1 MISHISASAGGQ
13 LAGMRF
19 HGPYSLTARGRRVP
33 RRPVGATA
41 HPRRNRNRAP
51 APWLRGRGAADTRAR
66 GIRRG
71 SLETDRSG
79 DAATHGYGPWTEM
92 DRRHSF
98 KLVKLFLFKK
108 LK

>member
-1 MISHISASAGGQ
+1 MTHDKPYIGVVRALNPRARAG
-13 LAGMRF
+13 
-19 HGPYSLTARGRRVP
+19 RVP

-71 SLETDRSG
+71 SLENDRS
-79 DAATHGYGPWTEM
+79 ATLRGATRTGMVHETMTEM

-98 KLVKLFLFKK
+98 KLVKLFL
-108 LK
+108 LRN